1 MDLVETLADGV
12 ATLRLNRPEAANA
25 LSLAMFDGL
34 IEAIPRLGRD
44 PKVRAI
50 VITGTGRAFC
60 AGGDVKAMQGQTGS
74 LEQRYDE
81 LQRKHGGIL
90 ALSQCPKVTIAAING
105 AAAGAGLVLAL
116 ACDLR
121 LATRSA
127 RFVTS
132 FANVGFAGDFG
143 GSFFLSRLLG
153 LHRAQ
158 ELYLLSEKIDA
169 EEAFRLGL
177 LTRVVPDEAFSGEV
191 ERMAARIASG
201 PTAAYRYMKRNFEIA
216 RTGTLPEVLA
226 AEAQHQ
232 IRLTQT
238 ADHAE
243 AVAAFREKRTPV
255 FTGE

>member
-1 MDLVETLADGV
+1 MDLVETLEGGV

-44 PKVRAI
+44 PNVRAI

-60 AGGDVKAMQGQTGS
+60 AGGDVKAMQGRTGT
-74 LEQRYDE
+74 LEERYDE
-81 LQRKHGGIL
+81 LQRKHGSIL

-121 LATRSA
+121 IATQSA

-143 GSFFLSRLLG
+143 GSFFLSRLVGPLK
-153 LHRAQ
+153 AQ

-169 EEAFRLGL
+169 QEALRIGL
-177 LTRVVPDEAFSGEV
+177 LTRVVPDEAFSDEIARLAT
-191 ERMAARIASG
+191 RMASG

-216 RTGTLPEVLA
+216 RAGTLPEVLA

-243 AVAAFREKRTPV
+243 AVAAFREKRAPV
-255 FTGE
+255 FTGA